1 MSLLRLPF
9 LHHLGWLLLLVLS
22 SCSTEQVKDDYYAFR
37 ALHEGR
43 WSREEPYAFDL
54 LFTEREES
62 LATEVILRMDSRLD
76 HPKAR
81 VETRLSFRGEVLR
94 IDTLDFSFA
103 PCQGAWERPGIIYHD
118 FSRGLA
124 QPLHTPH
131 TGLFVLEVALLDSFP
146 LEGVAQLGIHTHR
159 QRPQQDI
166 IKQ

>member
-1 MSLLRLPF
+1 
-9 LHHLGWLLLLVLS
+9 
-22 SCSTEQVKDDYYAFR
+22 
-37 ALHEGR
+37 
-43 WSREEPYAFDL
+43 
-54 LFTEREES
+54 
-62 LATEVILRMDSRLD
+62 MDSRLD
-76 HPKAR
+76 RPKAR

-103 PCQGAWERPGIIYHD
+103 PRQGAWERPGIIYHD

-131 TGLFVLEVALLDSFP
+131 TGLFVLEVSLLDSLP